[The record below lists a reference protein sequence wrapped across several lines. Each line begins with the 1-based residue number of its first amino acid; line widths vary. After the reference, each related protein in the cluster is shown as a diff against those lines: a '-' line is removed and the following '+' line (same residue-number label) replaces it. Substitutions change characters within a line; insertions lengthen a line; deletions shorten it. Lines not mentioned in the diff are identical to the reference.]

1 MIMASLEAQRSL
13 ELAILDYMSKR
24 GFHRTS
30 EAFSN
35 EIRTNQN
42 LVAINST
49 HEAFLQAW
57 WGKFYEAYNF
67 RFPDFPVFDVKSFD
81 KVVQSVNNVVGD
93 NCPANQSYASDLTG
107 ANVST
112 VMPESSSPDIMD
124 PGLSA
129 LLSSFDASYLS
140 LDLSPQRDMTSGLHL
155 PEMSEMGDM
164 LPLAS
169 NAGYQMQQMPTV
181 PAEWNARVDIP
192 GANLGGPMRME
203 PNLHAATNALPDLPE
218 LSDAGNNRSL
228 QQASHQGWPSVDVG
242 SVPPVISHQ
251 AVCPSVIVPT
261 RKEQFPRSTSFAQ
274 QNVLPSVAVQT
285 WDKLRL
291 LAPASSGD
299 LFCMLTLTDSS
310 VKDAGML
317 GETNLRIPE
326 NLPADQQIGGIM
338 RRSGKQPVV
347 QEHRNQLGL
356 QSSNKSGIKRK
367 TPLSSLE
374 PVGKEK
380 TTVASFAA
388 PARTRAE
395 WKGNS
400 LKAISNLHTKTSKLL
415 CCHFN
420 SEGELLA
427 AAGHDKKVLIWQL
440 GTNNVYSGEGH
451 AHHVTD
457 IRFRPHS
464 TVFATS
470 SFDRTV
476 KIWDAAKP
484 SNPFQNLVGHVEHVM
499 STDFHPTKLGLLSSC
514 DTSNDIRLWDV
525 SSGECKLIFKHPK
538 KVTRHVKDI
547 RSMCWHM
554 SGKYLASVSEDSAR
568 IWSASD
574 GKCLYELCSGGNKFQ
589 SCTFHPEYVQV
600 LVIGSFEFLEMWNPF
615 CQSSIT
621 QSCSAH
627 TDIITSLAGSP
638 LDGTIASKVEAE
650 AKRWWRRRGRG
661 DPEEI
666 STYDPPE
673 RPEDFI
679 EPASFDDG
687 PMESEEEIAKAYEE
701 LYGAAYSGET
711 FLGNDIYAMDSKVK
725 KTTSFG
731 KTKKEKAKD
740 GFDERVVQVRRVTKV
755 VKGGKQLHFRA
766 VVVVGDKKGQV
777 GVGVGKA
784 KEVIAAVQKSAV
796 NARRNLITVPMTK
809 YLTFPHRSDGDF
821 GAARVMLRPAA
832 PGTGV
837 IAGGAVRIV
846 LEMAGV
852 ENALG
857 KQLGSN
863 NALNNA
869 RATVVAVQ
877 QMRQFSEVAQERGI
891 PMEELW
897 K

>member
-1 MIMASLEAQRSL
+1 
-13 ELAILDYMSKR
+13 MSKR
-24 GFHRTS
+24 GFHQTG

-35 EIRTNQN
+35 DIRTSQN
-42 LVAINST
+42 LVAINSP
-49 HEAFLQAW
+49 HEAFLQVW
-57 WGKFYEAYNF
+57 WGKFYEAYNS
-67 RFPDFPVFDVKSFD
+67 RFPDFPVFDVESFH
-81 KVVQSVNNVVGD
+81 KVAQSVNNVVGD
-93 NCPANQSYASDLTG
+93 NYPASQSYASDLTG
-107 ANVST
+107 ANISA
-112 VMPESSSPDIMD
+112 ESSSPDLMD
-124 PGLSA
+124 PRLSA

-169 NAGYQMQQMPTV
+169 NSGYQMQQMPTV

-192 GANLGGPMRME
+192 GANLGGPMQME
-203 PNLHAATNALPDLPE
+203 PNLYAATNALPDLPE

-251 AVCPSVIVPT
+251 AVRPSVIVPT

-291 LAPASSGD
+291 PAPASSGD
-299 LFCMLTLTDSS
+299 LFRMLTLADSS

-338 RRSGKQPVV
+338 RSGKQPVV

-374 PVGKEK
+374 SVGKEK

-388 PARTRAE
+388 PARTQAE
-395 WKGNS
+395 LKGNS

-427 AAGHDKKVLIWQL
+427 AAGHDKKVLIWKL

-525 SSGECKLIFKHPK
+525 SRGECKLIFKGGS
-538 KVTRHVKDI
+538 RHVRFQPQLGDF
-547 RSMCWHM
+547 
-554 SGKYLASVSEDSAR
+554 LASS
-568 IWSASD
+568 
-574 GKCLYELCSGGNKFQ
+574 SGN
-589 SCTFHPEYVQV
+589 
-600 LVIGSFEFLEMWNPF
+600 VINLFDVETSSIQKKLQFLELWNPF

-638 LDGTIASKVEAE
+638 LGGIIASVSHDQWIKI
-650 AKRWWRRRGRG
+650 W
-661 DPEEI
+661 
-666 STYDPPE
+666 T
-673 RPEDFI
+673 
-679 EPASFDDG
+679 
-687 PMESEEEIAKAYEE
+687 
-701 LYGAAYSGET
+701 
-711 FLGNDIYAMDSKVK
+711 
-725 KTTSFG
+725 
-731 KTKKEKAKD
+731 
-740 GFDERVVQVRRVTKV
+740 
-755 VKGGKQLHFRA
+755 
-766 VVVVGDKKGQV
+766 
-777 GVGVGKA
+777 
-784 KEVIAAVQKSAV
+784 
-796 NARRNLITVPMTK
+796 
-809 YLTFPHRSDGDF
+809 
-821 GAARVMLRPAA
+821 
-832 PGTGV
+832 
-837 IAGGAVRIV
+837 
-846 LEMAGV
+846 
-852 ENALG
+852 
-857 KQLGSN
+857 
-863 NALNNA
+863 
-869 RATVVAVQ
+869 
-877 QMRQFSEVAQERGI
+877 
-891 PMEELW
+891 
-897 K
+897 